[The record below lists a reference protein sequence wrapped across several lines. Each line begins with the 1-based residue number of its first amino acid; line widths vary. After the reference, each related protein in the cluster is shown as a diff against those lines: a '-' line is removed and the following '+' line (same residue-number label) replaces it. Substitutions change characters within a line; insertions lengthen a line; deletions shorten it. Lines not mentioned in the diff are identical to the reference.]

1 MLSLDVRCRPTCGRD
16 GFAKDAKLDFVG
28 MTNLLALRAKFAGTQ
43 PVSPDRYI
51 DESYYRDALAT
62 LQLANPGRAA
72 AAELNGG

>member
-1 MLSLDVRCRPTCGRD
+1 
-16 GFAKDAKLDFVG
+16 
-28 MTNLLALRAKFAGTQ
+28 MTNLLALRAKFSGTQ

>member
-1 MLSLDVRCRPTCGRD
+1 MPSLDVRCGPTCGRD

-51 DESYYRDALAT
+51 DESYCRDALAT
-62 LQLANPGRAA
+62 LQPANPGRAA
-72 AAELNGG
+72 SS